1 LKRETLNNLY
11 LPGIY
16 VQAIKQLMPK
26 RLRLSELI
34 GEIDDTIQDRFAGE
48 TFWITAEITDVK
60 KQPDKRWCF
69 LKFIEKEGTLITAE
83 IKGVFWSTSYNSV
96 VQFEK
101 LSGQPFA
108 SGLEITCQVRV
119 RFHKRF
125 GIDLEV
131 LEIDHSYALGKL
143 ETERQHTLDRL
154 VNENPTFIRL
164 VDGTYFTRNKSLELL
179 IVLQRVA
186 LVTAPDSDGQRDFK
200 QELANNPYG
209 YAFEVTEF
217 LTQIQGDHSSNL
229 IIQKLKQI
237 ESEKENYDVVAI
249 VRGGGSQ
256 TDFKPFDDYELS
268 KYVAAFPL
276 PIFTGIGHDRNTSI
290 VDLMARQHKT
300 PTKVAS
306 SIVEHNFS
314 FESEI
319 LELKDR
325 LLETTE
331 RMIEKAKD
339 NLQQIKRTVRA
350 YSPATILNKG
360 YAIITHND
368 QIIVDPKDIQPN
380 AEIKTILRNELI
392 HSTVTKKSKHELDL

>member
-1 LKRETLNNLY
+1 MAKKLK
-11 LPGIY
+11 
-16 VQAIKQLMPK
+16 
-26 RLRLSELI
+26 LSELVN
-34 GEIDDTIQDRFAGE
+34 EIDEALQDRFAGE

-69 LKFIEKEGTLITAE
+69 LKFIEKEGKIITTE
-83 IKGVFWSTSYNSV
+83 IKGVFWSNAFANIEK
-96 VQFEK
+96 FEK
-101 LSGQPFA
+101 LSGQTFA
-108 SGLEITCQVRV
+108 SGLEITCNVRV

-143 ETERQHTLDRL
+143 EQERQLTLDRL
-154 VNENPTFIRL
+154 VKENPSFIRL
-164 VDGTYFTRNKSLELL
+164 VDGQYFTRNQSLELPL
-179 IVLQRVA
+179 VLQRIA

-200 QELANNPYG
+200 QEIGKNQYG
-209 YAFEVTEF
+209 YAFSVTEF
-217 LTQIQGDHSSNL
+217 LTQIQGDNSSQL

-237 ESEKENYDVVAI
+237 EASKENFDVVAI

-268 KYVAAFPL
+268 KYVASFPI

-306 SIVEHNFS
+306 SIVEHNFN

-319 LELKDR
+319 IELKDR
-325 LLETTE
+325 LLDSAESI
-331 RMIEKAKD
+331 MEKAKD
-339 NLQQIKRTVRA
+339 KLLQIKRTVKA

-360 YAIITHND
+360 YAIITSND
-368 QIIVDPKDIQPN
+368 QIVTDPKNIKTDS
-380 AEIKTILRNELI
+380 EIKTLLKNELI
-392 HSTVTKKSKHELDL
+392 HSTVTKKSKNELDL

>member
-1 LKRETLNNLY
+1 M
-11 LPGIY
+11 P
-16 VQAIKQLMPK
+16 KQLK
-26 RLRLSELI
+26 LSELI
-34 GEIDDTIQDRFAGE
+34 SEIDDVIQDRFAGE

-69 LKFIEKEGTLITAE
+69 LKFIEKNGSLITAE
-83 IKGVFWSTSYNSV
+83 IKGVFWSNAYDSV
-96 VQFEK
+96 VRFEK
-101 LSGQPFA
+101 LSGQLFA

-119 RFHKRF
+119 RFHNRF

-143 ETERQHTLDRL
+143 ETERQQTLDRL

-164 VDGTYFTRNKSLELL
+164 VDGYYFTANKSLELP
-179 IVLQRVA
+179 IVLQRIA

-200 QELANNPYG
+200 QEIVNNPYG
-209 YAFEVTEF
+209 YAFSVIEF
-217 LTQIQGDHSSNL
+217 LTQIQGDNSSNL

-237 ESEKENYDVVAI
+237 EAEKENFDVVAI

-268 KYVAAFPL
+268 KYVASFPL

-306 SIVEHNFS
+306 SIVEHNFN

-319 LELKDR
+319 IELKDR

-331 RMIEKAKD
+331 RMLDKAKD
-339 NLQQIKRTVRA
+339 NLLQIKRTVKA

-360 YAIITHND
+360 YAMITIND
-368 QIIVDPKDIQPN
+368 QIIIDPKDIKPN
-380 AEIKTILRNELI
+380 AEIKTILKNEVI

>member
-1 LKRETLNNLY
+1 MAKKLK
-11 LPGIY
+11 
-16 VQAIKQLMPK
+16 
-26 RLRLSELI
+26 LSELVN
-34 GEIDDTIQDRFAGE
+34 EIDETLQDRFAGE

-69 LKFIEKEGTLITAE
+69 LKFIEKEGKIITTE
-83 IKGVFWSTSYNSV
+83 IKGVFWSNAFANIEK
-96 VQFEK
+96 FEK
-101 LSGQPFA
+101 LSGQTFA
-108 SGLEITCQVRV
+108 SGLEITCNVRV

-143 ETERQHTLDRL
+143 EQERQLTLDRL
-154 VNENPTFIRL
+154 VKENPSFIRL
-164 VDGTYFTRNKSLELL
+164 VDGQYFTRNQSLELPL
-179 IVLQRVA
+179 VLQRIA

-200 QELANNPYG
+200 QEIEKNQYG
-209 YAFEVTEF
+209 YAFSVTEF
-217 LTQIQGDHSSNL
+217 LTQIQGDNSSQL

-237 ESEKENYDVVAI
+237 EASKENFDVVAI

-268 KYVAAFPL
+268 KYVASFPI

-306 SIVEHNFS
+306 SIVEHNFN

-319 LELKDR
+319 IELKDR
-325 LLETTE
+325 LLDSAESI
-331 RMIEKAKD
+331 MEKAKD
-339 NLQQIKRTVRA
+339 KLLQIKRTVKA

-360 YAIITHND
+360 YAIITSND
-368 QIIVDPKDIQPN
+368 QIVTDPKNIKIDS
-380 AEIKTILRNELI
+380 EIMTLLKNELI
-392 HSTVTKKSKHELDL
+392 HSTVTKKSKNELDL

>member
-1 LKRETLNNLY
+1 
-11 LPGIY
+11 
-16 VQAIKQLMPK
+16 MPK

-34 GEIDDTIQDRFAGE
+34 SEIDDVIQDRFAGE

-69 LKFIEKEGTLITAE
+69 LKFIEKEGNLITAE
-83 IKGVFWSTSYNSV
+83 IKGVFWSTAYDNV
-96 VQFEK
+96 VRFEK
-101 LSGQPFA
+101 LSGQLFA

-119 RFHKRF
+119 RFHNRF

-143 ETERQHTLDRL
+143 ETERQQTLDRL
-154 VNENPTFIRL
+154 VNENPTRIRL
-164 VDGTYFTRNKSLELL
+164 VDGYYFTNNKSLELP
-179 IVLQRVA
+179 IVLQRIA

-200 QELANNPYG
+200 QEIANNPYG
-209 YAFEVTEF
+209 YAFSVTEF
-217 LTQIQGDHSSNL
+217 LTQIQGDNSSNL

-237 ESEKENYDVVAI
+237 EAEKENFDVVAI

-268 KYVAAFPL
+268 KYVASFPL

-306 SIVEHNFS
+306 SIVEHNFN

-319 LELKDR
+319 IELKDR
-325 LLETTE
+325 LLDTTE
-331 RMIEKAKD
+331 RMIDKAKD
-339 NLQQIKRTVRA
+339 NLLQIKRTVKA

-360 YAIITHND
+360 YAMITIND
-368 QIIVDPKDIQPN
+368 QIIIDPKDIKPN
-380 AEIKTILRNELI
+380 AEIKTILKNEVI